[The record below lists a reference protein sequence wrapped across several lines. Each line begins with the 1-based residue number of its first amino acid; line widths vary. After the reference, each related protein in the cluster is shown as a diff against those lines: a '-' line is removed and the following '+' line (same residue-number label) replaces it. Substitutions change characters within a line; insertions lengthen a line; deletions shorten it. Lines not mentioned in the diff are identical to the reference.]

1 MITRINDTNSNLT
14 KACDCM
20 KRLIALVIAIV
31 CVLGLV
37 GCDQNKTGSIA
48 FPFEIEDVTSIE
60 MYCVEGTTGYVEKKV
75 VVDEDN
81 IQAVYDLFGRI
92 SLTTERVSTDT
103 SGGSTVSFRFN
114 LADGTNYE
122 LTYIGYGIKNGTL
135 KSSTG
140 NFEYFTLADIFGF
153 WIHIDIEAVAVE
165 ESELPK

>member
-1 MITRINDTNSNLT
+1 
-14 KACDCM
+14 M
-20 KRLIALVIAIV
+20 KKMIALVFALV
-31 CVLGLV
+31 LFLGLV
-37 GCDQNKTGSIA
+37 GCSQNKSASIETESA
-48 FPFEIEDVTSIE
+48 SIEFPFKIEDVTNIE

-75 VVDEDN
+75 VVEEDD

-140 NFEYFTLADIFGF
+140 KFEYFTLADIFGF

>member
-1 MITRINDTNSNLT
+1 
-14 KACDCM
+14 M
-20 KRLIALVIAIV
+20 KKLIALVLALV
-31 CVLGLV
+31 CILGIV
-37 GCDQNKTGSIA
+37 GCDQNKTESIE
-48 FPFEIEDVTSIE
+48 FPFAIEDITNIE
-60 MYCVEGTTGYVEKKV
+60 MYHFDGTLGNAEKKV

-122 LTYIGYGIKNGTL
+122 LTYIGYGIKNGIL

-165 ESELPK
+165 ESDLPK